1 MAASAID
8 IPTADDLTALS
19 TDPASVAAYA
29 EDLSQ
34 YTFAKYAATYFG
46 ASQTHQFSKRQLKT
60 SLLQM
65 QQPIDEIAA
74 QVRKW
79 MTIERCR

>member
-1 MAASAID
+1 MSVTASAID
-8 IPTADDLTALS
+8 IPTADESAAAKF
-19 TDPASVAAYA
+19 TDPASIA

-46 ASQTHQFSKRQLKT
+46 ASQSHQFSKRQLKT

-65 QQPIDEIAA
+65 DQPIDEFAA
-74 QVRKW
+74 QVT
-79 MTIERCR
+79 MDTHD